1 TLPGF
6 GDTRQ
11 SHRQIFTLN
20 ETHTFSSNI
29 VNEARLGFNRIHITF
44 TPNAQLNPAD
54 FGIVNGINSSLGLPQ
69 ISVTEGNFNFG
80 GPNGFP
86 HGRGDVT
93 GVLSDTLSYSRG
105 RHSFKFGGEFRRFYN
120 NNFATSVGSFGFASM
135 DDFLA
140 GKANAFTATLG
151 NQSSSIAQG
160 ALGFFA
166 QDGLKVKPNFTLEL
180 GLRYDRLMAPS
191 ERFDRFVVFDPATD
205 SLKRIGAGIDDIY
218 QANNAVQPRVGF
230 AWDPFKNGKT
240 SIRAGYAIP
249 ADQPVTNLITGASTN
264 PPLANPLPYVP
275 PTNASRTTFGSA
287 LTDAAAAGLVP
298 TSVDHNFQNAYIQS
312 WNLNVQREITQT
324 LGVSIG
330 YFGSK
335 GTHLRI
341 QRNINQIRS
350 DGTRPFPTLS
360 STSPIL
366 AGARLNNILEND
378 SAGNSSYNALW
389 VTANKRLSTGL
400 QFNASYTF
408 SKSID
413 YNSLNTQGA
422 VVQDSYNIRGDRGL
436 SDFDARHRFVINTLY
451 ELPFKGN
458 RLIEGWQVSS
468 IVQLQ
473 SGNPVNV
480 ITNLNSS
487 FTGTATIRPDLIGP
501 INIVGKASPNL
512 WFTNT
517 VCDPRVNVSTAS
529 GFCTSN
535 SVFALPFSSNGA
547 FHFGNLGR
555 NV

>member
-191 ERFDRFVVFDPATD
+191 ERYDRFVVFDPATN
-205 SLKRIGAGIDDIY
+205 SLNRIGAGIDDIY

-240 SIRAGYAIP
+240 SIRAGYAIL
-249 ADQPVTNLITGASTN
+249 ADQPVTNLITNASTN
-264 PPLANPLPYVP
+264 PPLANPRSFSP
-275 PTNASRTTFGSA
+275 PAKTPDLRATFTNALA
-287 LTDAAAAGLVP
+287 LAAAAGLAP
-298 TSVDHNFQNAYIQS
+298 TSVDTNFKNAYVQS
-312 WNLNVQREITQT
+312 WNL
-324 LGVSIG
+324 
-330 YFGSK
+330 
-335 GTHLRI
+335 
-341 QRNINQIRS
+341 
-350 DGTRPFPTLS
+350 
-360 STSPIL
+360 
-366 AGARLNNILEND
+366 
-378 SAGNSSYNALW
+378 
-389 VTANKRLSTGL
+389 
-400 QFNASYTF
+400 
-408 SKSID
+408 
-413 YNSLNTQGA
+413 
-422 VVQDSYNIRGDRGL
+422 
-436 SDFDARHRFVINTLY
+436 
-451 ELPFKGN
+451 
-458 RLIEGWQVSS
+458 
-468 IVQLQ
+468 
-473 SGNPVNV
+473 
-480 ITNLNSS
+480 
-487 FTGTATIRPDLIGP
+487 
-501 INIVGKASPNL
+501 
-512 WFTNT
+512 
-517 VCDPRVNVSTAS
+517 
-529 GFCTSN
+529 
-535 SVFALPFSSNGA
+535 
-547 FHFGNLGR
+547 
-555 NV
+555 